1 MLFVDDNP
9 AELAEVVARYPVLGV
24 VQATSPATTASI
36 LRQYPGLFGF
46 RASGATGTSKTWP
59 PPASGRRPGPRRGEG
74 PGYLAS
80 LEMRLDLAVDP
91 PDGAYRLSELS
102 NRTNQFNTA
111 LLRLNEAV
119 QAAAYIEAADR
130 SRSAWPSATGSRTA
144 ASSVPSLFAVATR
157 RSSSTRSTSAGG
169 AGRGLEQLI
178 VVESLVRALPYLAG
192 TGTDPFACAVR
203 FAFHPATERPGP
215 WNTSRCSRAV
225 RCQTR
230 AGSRTGCQ
238 LRPST
243 SCAVRCQWRSAKSSP
258 RLRRP
263 ASGRSCLFRRQ
274 RGHQTA
280 RRGEPEAT
288 PGPISSTARRTTTW
302 RPRAR
307 SRPFCA
313 AWPKSTGPR
322 VPEIWK
328 PQLAS
333 PVDGGGGRRDFVGVL
348 RGHGT

>member
-1 MLFVDDNP
+1 
-9 AELAEVVARYPVLGV
+9 
-24 VQATSPATTASI
+24 
-36 LRQYPGLFGF
+36 
-46 RASGATGTSKTWP
+46 
-59 PPASGRRPGPRRGEG
+59 
-74 PGYLAS
+74 
-80 LEMRLDLAVDP
+80 MRLDLAVDP

-111 LLRLNEAV
+111 LLRLNEV

-130 SRSAWPSATGSRTA
+130 C
-144 ASSVPSLFAVATR
+144 AVGVALRDRFSDSGVIGAVFVR
-157 RSSSTRSTSAGG
+157 RGDQEIVVDEVDISCRAL
-169 AGRGLEQLI
+169 GRGLEQLI

-203 FAFHPATERPGP
+203 FAFRPGP
-215 WNTSRCSRAV
+215 RTPRPVNASRCSRAV

-243 SCAVRCQWRSAKSSP
+243 SCAVRCQWRCAKSSP

-288 PGPISSTARRTTTW
+288 RDLSRRRHGGPLRGAHVPVPAPSAPPGRSPPAPGARG
-302 RPRAR
+302 
-307 SRPFCA
+307 SE
-313 AWPKSTGPR
+313 S
-322 VPEIWK
+322 
-328 PQLAS
+328 PQLAC
-333 PVDGGGGRRDFVGVL
+333 P
-348 RGHGT
+348 